1 MSTDV
6 VTLQLPANTYHQ
18 LQELAEEDKIDP
30 VEIISQ
36 LISVA
41 YQHRGWLRDLT
52 ALREQ
57 VQQEG
62 GLPIDTAPED
72 MVEQLRQ
79 TRRKIFEAEYAHL
92 YR

>member
-18 LQELAEEDKIDP
+18 LQELAEEDKTDP
-30 VEIISQ
+30 VEVISQ

-57 VQQEG
+57 IEQEG
-62 GLPIDTAPED
+62 GLPIDASPED

-92 YR
+92 F